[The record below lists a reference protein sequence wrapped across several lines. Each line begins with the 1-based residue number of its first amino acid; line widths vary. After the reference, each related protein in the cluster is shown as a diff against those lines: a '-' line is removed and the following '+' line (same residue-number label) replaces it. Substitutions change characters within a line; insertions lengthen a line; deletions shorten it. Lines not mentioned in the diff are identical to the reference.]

1 MGLHCLPYLQT
12 VIRLICV
19 KVHISGTLIH
29 FLPSIIDNIISIIM
43 YIKHADKH
51 VLLSLLI
58 HCSINESTVC
68 GNHTR
73 LYDIIKV
80 IFMHVIYFGTRKVNT
95 IVPHP
100 VLTRRLSPH

>member
-1 MGLHCLPYLQT
+1 
-12 VIRLICV
+12 
-19 KVHISGTLIH
+19 
-29 FLPSIIDNIISIIM
+29 M

-51 VLLSLLI
+51 VLLSLFI

-68 GNHTR
+68 GNYTR

-80 IFMHVIYFGTRKVNT
+80 IFMHEIYFSTRKVNT

-100 VLTRRLSPH
+100 VLTRRLCDASRRRGDVTTPRHSQTMYCR